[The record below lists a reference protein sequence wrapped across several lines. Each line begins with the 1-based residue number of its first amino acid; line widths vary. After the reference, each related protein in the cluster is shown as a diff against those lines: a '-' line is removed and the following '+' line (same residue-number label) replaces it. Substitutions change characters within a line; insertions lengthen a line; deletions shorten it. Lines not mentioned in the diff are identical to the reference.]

1 MGLGSLFCYKTT
13 KGLFIAYICLSALA
27 ITGSN
32 FVNNCAKLEVEFS
45 ENVSKKETLWSF
57 VTKKNYPKTKC
68 QFWAGA
74 PITGSN
80 FVK

>member
-1 MGLGSLFCYKTT
+1 LDNFLCNKTT

-32 FVNNCAKLEVEFS
+32 FVKKGAILEVEFC
-45 ENVSKKETLWSF
+45 ENVSKKEALWSF